1 MLPSVT
7 SHSPTLFKS
16 SGVSQGDV
24 FHHRCAHSSFWT
36 SCVQSHNLGF
46 PHFSQRQT
54 EQQQQKYSPKQWCHL
69 AWSRSGLFQHQAIR
83 DYLRASVPLSTNER
97 MDTNSKDHRAFHLK
111 LNQQSTVPLRLC
123 CFANPY
129 NTHQGSMTVGDKG
142 KDAYS

>member
-1 MLPSVT
+1 MQ
-7 SHSPTLFKS
+7 F
-16 SGVSQGDV
+16 
-24 FHHRCAHSSFWT
+24 
-36 SCVQSHNLGF
+36 HNLGF

-54 EQQQQKYSPKQWCHL
+54 EQQQQKHIPQS
-69 AWSRSGLFQHQAIR
+69 SGVTWHEAGVISSSIR
-83 DYLRASVPLSTNER
+83 QSETTCVLQLTSVQMRGWIPTA
-97 MDTNSKDHRAFHLK
+97 KDHSAFHLK